1 MYNEENNKKVSN
13 EEKSITPISSSS
25 DLGDSEEYKP
35 NKGDPIDALKLSTY
49 IQRKLYSEIFGGK
62 TNIVSKSNI
71 LKSKWTG
78 REYVPSMY
86 LGYTND
92 LLNPK
97 AYVGHR
103 ETPIDATYYEKNSP
117 GGLSNNTGLPNI
129 NAIYNAAV
137 YITQCFLCLGSYT
150 FKEQRKTTG
159 YGMKYDR
166 QINVSGPALFSFA
179 YTTEY
184 FRESDIKE
192 IRFEN
197 TIDNGLVS
205 KGEAISTLSISNL
218 IQSCYNSWYLNN
230 KPFYTSSYE
239 YCHRECHDSC
249 HSDCHGDCDTS
260 PGCHENDNSVICY
273 HNADHYYGELVGT
286 QNQCWTPDCHEQVKY
301 ECYEQESAI

>member
-1 MYNEENNKKVSN
+1 MYNEENNNLNIEKESVLSNPEQRGLDEYEPKV
-13 EEKSITPISSSS
+13 
-25 DLGDSEEYKP
+25 
-35 NKGDPIDALKLSTY
+35 GDPVNALKLTMY
-49 IQRKLYSEIFGGK
+49 IQKRLYSRIFDGK
-62 TNIVSKSNI
+62 NDIVSKSNI

-86 LGYTND
+86 LGSLDD
-92 LLNPK
+92 LINPK
-97 AYVGHR
+97 AYVGSDR
-103 ETPIDATYYEKNSP
+103 LPIDAAYYEKNDP
-117 GGLSNNTGLPNI
+117 GGLANNTGLNNI

-137 YITQCFLCLGSYT
+137 YMTQCFLCLGSYS

-166 QINVSGPALFSFA
+166 QLSVSGPALFSFA

-184 FRESDIKE
+184 FRENDIKY

-197 TIDNGLVS
+197 TIDNGPVS
-205 KGEAISTLSISNL
+205 RGRQISVVSIAGL
-218 IQSCYNSWYLNN
+218 IQSCFESWDSNS

-249 HSDCHGDCDTS
+249 HSDCHGDCDSS
-260 PGCHENDNSVICY
+260 PACHENDNSTICY

-286 QNQCWTPDCHEQVKY
+286 KNECWTPDCHEQVKY
-301 ECYEQESAI
+301 ECYEQSSAI